1 MRVKYTLEFYRRAT
15 DTEENSVLVVGEDNT
30 DLVLAYIQGYMS
42 SHPCVLRSITVEAV
56 E

>member
-15 DTEENSVLVVGEDNT
+15 DTEENAVLVVGEDNT

-42 SHPCVLRSITVEAV
+42 SHTCVLRNITVE
-56 E
+56 EME